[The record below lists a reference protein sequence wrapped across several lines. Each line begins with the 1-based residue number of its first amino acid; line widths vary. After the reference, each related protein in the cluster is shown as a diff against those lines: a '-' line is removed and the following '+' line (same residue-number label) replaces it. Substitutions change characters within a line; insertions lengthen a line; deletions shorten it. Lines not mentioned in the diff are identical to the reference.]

1 DMPWAWTSAKT
12 FWCAI
17 LTQEFGDYAAAI
29 AGFTNALAKAD
40 LPEELRYYAFLHRGW
55 CKTCPEISKLREAED
70 DLLAAAT
77 LRPNYGTARLL
88 WAALRCLDPN
98 EDLARPVQAVTE
110 VLTAVKME
118 PWVVVLTARVLLAI
132 AEDSTAPTGPLRF
145 AGELS
150 PLVSQPVTQE
160 RRRALAETALGLLEK
175 VTSAHPS
182 QEAAIHRVAALAI
195 LGRPADALAQC
206 DALQQGALAELMR
219 ARVQLAAGRTQLA
232 HNAIARALAADPSF
246 VAAWRC
252 KADLCFHVG
261 DHAGESEA
269 LAQAAKLLTDK
280 RPGSVLPDAQIVLA
294 KIQERRVRLLLDL
307 GKGAEA
313 KDVQHLVTMLAVTF
327 GKRVKTEC
335 KALGNL
341 ADGTAQD
348 STVAPELFGNTPLS
362 PQP

>member
-88 WAALRCLDPN
+88 WAGLRCLDPN
-98 EDLARPVQAVTE
+98 EDLARPVQAVTD

-132 AEDSTAPTGPLRF
+132 AEDSTAPAGPLRF

-150 PLVSQPVTQE
+150 PLASQPVSQE
-160 RRRALAETALGLLEK
+160 RRRALAEMALDLLDK
-175 VTSAHPS
+175 TRAAHPS

-195 LGRPADALAQC
+195 LGHTADALAAC
-206 DALQQGALAELMR
+206 DALVHGPLAHLMR
-219 ARVQLAAGRTQLA
+219 ARVELAAGRAQLA
-232 HNAIARALAADPSF
+232 RDAIERALAADQTF

-252 KADLCFHVG
+252 KADLCAHVG
-261 DHAGESEA
+261 DSSGELEA
-269 LAQAAKLLTDK
+269 LGKAA
-280 RPGSVLPDAQIVLA
+280 
-294 KIQERRVRLLLDL
+294 DL
-307 GKGAEA
+307 
-313 KDVQHLVTMLAVTF
+313 
-327 GKRVKTEC
+327 
-335 KALGNL
+335 
-341 ADGTAQD
+341 
-348 STVAPELFGNTPLS
+348 
-362 PQP
+362 